1 MARIFQEG
9 PGLILSNGFIKDT
22 LGNGIE
28 LVKADSRSNDRGHYG
43 PSRVKL
49 LASTMT
55 FFDPSSCIGS
65 SVQWLA
71 RV

>member
-9 PGLILSNGFIKDT
+9 PRLILSNRLIKDT
-22 LGNGIE
+22 LSNGIE
-28 LVKADSRSNDRGHYG
+28 LGEADPRSNDWSDYG
-43 PSRVKL
+43 TSRVKL
-49 LASTMT
+49 LASSMT